1 MTMTIETYRRKVKT
15 CQQNLASLQAEKGRF
30 SLKAVA
36 AFKRKQSALAAAHR
50 STNVSTINMKEREAV
65 RHESDQSKALV
76 DMAKVDR
83 KIADEQKKLSAAQS
97 KLDQAVAREQKKQDV
112 SKKKNDADLKKQQV
126 EQKRAP
132 VR

>member
-15 CQQNLASLQAEKGRF
+15 CQQNLARLQAEKGRF

-36 AFKRKQSALAAAHR
+36 AFKRKQDALAAAHR

-83 KIADEQKKLSAAQS
+83 KITDEQKKLAAAQS

-112 SKKKNDADLKKQQV
+112 SKKKSDADLKNNRSRKSV
-126 EQKRAP
+126 HP
-132 VR
+132 